1 VVLERICELA
11 AATRAGRGARA
22 EPRLPPRPPPR
33 QARLF
38 QTPTR
43 VAFGDAREGRTVLE
57 LVAGDRP
64 GLLSEVGQVF
74 EEFGLRVH
82 AARITTVG
90 ERAEDTFY
98 LTGAALGDAAERRRL
113 AEAIEHRLAKD
124 AVGGPAA
131 G

>member
-1 VVLERICELA
+1 M
-11 AATRAGRGARA
+11 TRA
-22 EPRLPPRPPPR
+22 PPPRPPPR
-33 QARLF
+33 QAWLF

-43 VAFGDAREGRTVLE
+43 IAFGEVREGRTVLE

-98 LTGAALGDAAERRRL
+98 LTGAPLADPAVRARLATAIERRL
-113 AEAIEHRLAKD
+113 TQSSVQSFVQS
-124 AVGGPAA
+124 AVGSPGR